1 MLKKAIK
8 TGSSAVG
15 FAGDVNTVRNVKSG
29 SGLRG
34 IYGAAEGVSSA
45 ASIGKDFSAFAPKSQ
60 QALSKLASA
69 SRIVGG
75 AGKFAG
81 MAAKASPVL
90 GVGGMAIQ
98 AADVIRNPKATMREV
113 SGVAEKGALDRA
125 AYGFSNPVK
134 AIAGTG
140 GKLAELAS
148 LTYNNWKT
156 SKELDRKEAD
166 MKSKKQAAINKSYDK
181 MSSNKK

>member
-1 MLKKAIK
+1 MLKKALQA
-8 TGSSAVG
+8 GSSAIG
-15 FAGDVNTVRNVKSG
+15 AADDLNTIRKMG
-29 SGLRG
+29 GEGGLRG
-34 IYGAAEGVSSA
+34 MYGITEGISSA

-69 SRIVGG
+69 SKIVGG

-81 MAAKASPVL
+81 MAAKASPIL
-90 GVGGMAIQ
+90 GVGGMAIE
-98 AADVIRNPKATMREV
+98 AADVINNPKATMEEV
-113 SGVAEKGALDRA
+113 SGVAEKGALERA

-156 SKELDRKEAD
+156 SRELDRKEAD
-166 MKSKKQAAINKSYDK
+166 MKSKNQAAIKQSYDRI
-181 MSSNKK
+181 SSNKK